1 MTALLAIR
9 AFLGKLPWQA
19 YAVLAAIGIVLIAY
33 SKGYGDARD
42 KYHRQMAELTASVEA
57 AQEQARAAQIAVIEA
72 EQARLDAVTKE
83 ADHAHEVT
91 RVVVRDATDRF
102 IADNGVRPNGQC
114 VASGTD
120 SAAADPGAGVSES
133 LPAKAIVDTADVRA
147 CADLYA
153 YSIAAREWAL
163 GLSVTE

>member
-9 AFLGKLPWQA
+9 TFLGKLPPWVWA
-19 YAVLAAIGIVLIAY
+19 IVAAIGIVLLAY
-33 SKGYGDARD
+33 SKGYSDARD
-42 KYHRQMAELTASVEA
+42 KCRRQMAEMTASVEA
-57 AQEQARAAQIAVIEA
+57 AQEQARAAQIAVNQA

-83 ADHAHEVT
+83 ADHAHETT

-120 SAAADPGAGVSES
+120 SAAADPGAGVSETV
-133 LPAKAIVDTADVRA
+133 PAKTIVDTADVRA

-163 GLSVTE
+163 GLAGGE

>member
-1 MTALLAIR
+1 MTAAFAIVR
-9 AFLGKLPWQA
+9 AFLGKLPWQVWA
-19 YAVLAAIGIVLIAY
+19 GVAAIGIVLIAY
-33 SKGYGDARD
+33 AKGYDTARD
-42 KYHRQMAELTASVEA
+42 KYRRQMAELTASVEA
-57 AQEQARAAQIAVIEA
+57 AQEQARAAQIAVNQA

-102 IADNGVRPNGQC
+102 IADRVQDRQC
-114 VASGTD
+114 VASGAD
-120 SAAADPGAGVSES
+120 SAADSDGAGVPES
-133 LPAKAIVDTADVRA
+133 LPATVVVDTADVRA

-163 GLSVTE
+163 GLAGE